1 MFIFSMEEKE
11 ELICNFER
19 YRLLI
24 MNEFKDISEKAV
36 LKNISE
42 KEFWLT
48 GQTEDLRK
56 HELEKKRYGPSII
69 FIHFMQKSSGQQGV
83 DRIYLWW
90 FGDRQREEWTRK
102 QFGRGNAGGRYR
114 YSWFPTKASQY
125 NLDIDL
131 ERYLIGQD
139 SQSRCNKIGEGF
151 GIRDA
156 HFCAL
161 FKADQQAQR
170 TSAEI
175 RRIDRQKASLVVS
188 CRCCWSEIIEF
199 RDERRRITDGC
210 WRRRGQFW

>member
-83 DRIYLWW
+83 DRIYLW
-90 FGDRQREEWTRK
+90 
-102 QFGRGNAGGRYR
+102 
-114 YSWFPTKASQY
+114 
-125 NLDIDL
+125 
-131 ERYLIGQD
+131 
-139 SQSRCNKIGEGF
+139 
-151 GIRDA
+151 
-156 HFCAL
+156 
-161 FKADQQAQR
+161 
-170 TSAEI
+170 
-175 RRIDRQKASLVVS
+175 
-188 CRCCWSEIIEF
+188 
-199 RDERRRITDGC
+199 
-210 WRRRGQFW
+210 